1 MLIKCLFVTGSEP
14 IKYFPFF
21 ILMSNVILQNYI
33 ILFSHMIM
41 LIDDVKTKHSN
52 ILKTCNIFGV

>member
-21 ILMSNVILQNYI
+21 Y
-33 ILFSHMIM
+33 F
-41 LIDDVKTKHSN
+41 DVKCDTAKLYNSFLTYDYAN
-52 ILKTCNIFGV
+52 R